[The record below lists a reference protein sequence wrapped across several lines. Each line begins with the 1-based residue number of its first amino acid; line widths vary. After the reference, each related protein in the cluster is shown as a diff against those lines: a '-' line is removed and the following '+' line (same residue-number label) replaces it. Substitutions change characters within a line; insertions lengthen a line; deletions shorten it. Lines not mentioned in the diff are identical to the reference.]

1 MNDFRDPSILHSAE
15 CRKCGFTYSDGDVLD
30 ENGVCPLCQDDTDD
44 EEGDPSLREKAALIL
59 STASQRKGDLM
70 DAIFDVVGVR
80 W

>member
-1 MNDFRDPSILHSAE
+1 MNDFRDPTILHSAE

-30 ENGVCPLCQDDTDD
+30 ENGVCPLCLDEEDDD
-44 EEGDPSLREKAALIL
+44 EAAPELEAQARLIL
-59 STASQRKGDLM
+59 STARQRKGDLM